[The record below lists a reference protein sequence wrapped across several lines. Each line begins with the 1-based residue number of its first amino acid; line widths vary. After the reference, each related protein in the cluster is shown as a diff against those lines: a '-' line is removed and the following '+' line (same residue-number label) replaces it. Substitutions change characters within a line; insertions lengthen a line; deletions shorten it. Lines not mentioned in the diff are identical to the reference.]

1 MENTITTQDGFTW
14 YILQPKVAKYLH
26 EANYEVYELHEDES
40 ESLCIDGRKIKDDSG
55 VRYGIESPL
64 DKQIVHALCG
74 ARLVK
79 AFESDQYDA
88 CHDIIFNGGFGDLT
102 FFSPFAKPKDV
113 LDNLRGC
120 DAVTFITSDQFL
132 NIITNGK

>member
-1 MENTITTQDGFTW
+1 MENTKTTQDGFTW

-26 EANYEVYELHEDES
+26 EANYEVYELHDDES

-74 ARLVK
+74 SKVIDLFDRK
-79 AFESDQYDA
+79 EYGTCNYFIFEK
-88 CHDIIFNGGFGDLT
+88 GFGDLT
-102 FFSPFAKPKDV
+102 LFSASAKPKDV

-120 DAVTFITSDQFL
+120 DAVKYISPADFL
-132 NIITNGK
+132 RIIIRD